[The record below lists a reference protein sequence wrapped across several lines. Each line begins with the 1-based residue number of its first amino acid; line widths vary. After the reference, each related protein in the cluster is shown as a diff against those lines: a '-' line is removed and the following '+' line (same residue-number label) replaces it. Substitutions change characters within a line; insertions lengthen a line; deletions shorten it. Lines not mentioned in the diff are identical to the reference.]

1 MPQQLEQVK
10 GRSRVT
16 VFPLEGLTVA
26 YTTQSGDERGLGD
39 IAVVAVTAPDAAR
52 GDDLWRLAQSM
63 WGRIPTSLEQAKWI
77 LTQAARARMMAP
89 SYEDLPDTEWTADLT
104 RRFELG
110 MLFANHEV
118 LTTGRLTLV

>member
-1 MPQQLEQVK
+1 M
-10 GRSRVT
+10 T

-26 YTTQSGDERGLGD
+26 YTTQSSDARGLGD
-39 IAVVAVTAPDAAR
+39 IAVIAVIAPDNAQ

-63 WGRIPTSLEQAKWI
+63 WGRIPTSQEQAKWI
-77 LTQAARARMMAP
+77 LTQATRARMMAP
-89 SYEDLPDTEWTADLT
+89 SYEDLPGAEWTADLT

-118 LTTGRLTLV
+118 LTTGRLTLA